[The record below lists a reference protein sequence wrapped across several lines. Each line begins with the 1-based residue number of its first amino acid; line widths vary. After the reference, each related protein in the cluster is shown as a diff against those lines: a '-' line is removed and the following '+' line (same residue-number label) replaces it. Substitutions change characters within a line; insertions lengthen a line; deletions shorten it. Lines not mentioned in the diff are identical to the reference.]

1 VRGSTF
7 PGRRVSTHRHTCLRK
22 ASSAY
27 AAPRC
32 RVLPSLRARS
42 ASLSDA
48 FLRVHR
54 RLRDSSC
61 RHATSSRT
69 KSRDAVREGKRERC
83 EGMPRTRL
91 KRASHGCM
99 YICTSRS
106 GRRNRDLCTSSSP
119 PTTTAP
125 FFFFITCIMMSES
138 ARRLVGSTGSALK
151 YNNLFSRV
159 MEKRG
164 TNFTVN
170 RRTSRASAISTNA
183 RIILVFSSYSRSLL
197 SLSLSLSL
205 SDSSHATKSTPQHAF
220 RPLRR
225 PFDHREDLF
234 APLLGIA
241 GGCIRSRTPS
251 GGDPSYRPRAGY
263 RAPEIRSHAP
273 GRPGKNPRR
282 GELLSW

>member
-1 VRGSTF
+1 LSDESIARLSWRSAARYRQLSLSYRVLSHVRARKESAAKERSGVRSLTESRHPRHRRRVVVAARSSRNKDRPRRSLAYETKSAIKNTWSRSRRNLSMRGSTF

-42 ASLSDA
+42 ASFSLGLSPSRSFLSDA

-99 YICTSRS
+99 YIRHDRAAGIGTFV
-106 GRRNRDLCTSSSP
+106 LP
-119 PTTTAP
+119 PH
-125 FFFFITCIMMSES
+125 
-138 ARRLVGSTGSALK
+138 RLPP
-151 YNNLFSRV
+151 
-159 MEKRG
+159 
-164 TNFTVN
+164 
-170 RRTSRASAISTNA
+170 
-183 RIILVFSSYSRSLL
+183 LL
-197 SLSLSLSL
+197 SS
-205 SDSSHATKSTPQHAF
+205 F
-220 RPLRR
+220 
-225 PFDHREDLF
+225 
-234 APLLGIA
+234 LLLA
-241 GGCIRSRTPS
+241 
-251 GGDPSYRPRAGY
+251 
-263 RAPEIRSHAP
+263 
-273 GRPGKNPRR
+273 
-282 GELLSW
+282 